1 MTFDPL
7 HVSQEEDAR
16 LVLLRF
22 HHGKANEMGRP
33 ALEALDRV
41 VDLLEDGSARALLS
55 WSDRRTGKGTPVFSA
70 GADVKERARWTDAEV
85 LRHLDFQRRVMVRL
99 AAAPVLHVCVVDGAA
114 LGWGTEYALAA
125 DYAVA
130 GPLARFGLPETGLGI
145 VPGAGGTARLA
156 ARVGLAHALRLALT
170 GEVVDA
176 SEAARIGLV
185 QEVAPTSEVALL
197 RAREMALRACRRS
210 PTALAACKAAMRGAR
225 SDADALALHLEGR
238 AYEHCVR
245 TGEAARGRA
254 GFEEIL
260 AGGEVDWN
268 PRERFQP

>member
-1 MTFDPL
+1 VD
-7 HVSQEEDAR
+7 
-16 LVLLRF
+16 
-22 HHGKANEMGRP
+22 
-33 ALEALDRV
+33 ALEHV
-41 VDLLEDGSARALLS
+41 VDLVEDGAARALVS

-70 GADVKERARWTDAEV
+70 GADVKERTRWTDAEV
-85 LRHLDFQRRVMVRL
+85 LHHVERQRHVMARL
-99 AAAPVLHVCVVDGAA
+99 AAVPVLHVCVVDGAA
-114 LGWGTEYALAA
+114 LGWGTEFALAA
-125 DYAVA
+125 DYVVA
-130 GPLARFGLPETGLGI
+130 GPQARFGLPETGLGI
-145 VPGAGGTARLA
+145 VPGAGGTAWLA

-176 SEAARIGLV
+176 AEAARIGLV
-185 QEVAPTSEVALL
+185 QESAPTGEVALL

-225 SDADALALHLEGR
+225 SDLEALALHLEGR

-245 TGEAARGRA
+245 TGDAARGRA

-260 AGGEVDWN
+260 AGGEVDWA